1 MKKIL
6 FAVIFAYATVS
17 FSACENKSTSEGEAT
32 DTTTVIPAETAPEE
46 VTPADT
52 TSTDTTSVN

>member
-17 FSACENKSTSEGEAT
+17 FSACENKSATEGDTT
-32 DTTTVIPAETAPEE
+32 DTTTVAPVESTPEE
-46 VTPADT
+46 VAPVDT